1 MRKLL
6 LSVVA
11 LAIVSAVYI
20 GTAKANSSRIITPV
34 GCTTSGTLA
43 TTSVS
48 YMSAGVGTSTITC
61 DLEYIASA
69 YGNGSNSFDSAI
81 LGIQLNASSTNT
93 TLAWKYE
100 YSQNKLDWYED
111 DVELTINATTTTH
124 VRTYKE
130 HSWLFA
136 SSSYPTSIA
145 NSSRSTKKVNL
156 ETPTKW
162 IRVTFYMPTGSTG
175 GALWA
180 QIIGKSERI

>member
-1 MRKLL
+1 MGILATVL
-6 LSVVA
+6 VVG
-11 LAIVSAVYI
+11 I
-20 GTAKANSSRIITPV
+20 GTVRANSSRIIAPA
-34 GCTTSGTLA
+34 GCTTSQTSA

-61 DLEYIASA
+61 NLEYLASA

-81 LGIQLNASSTNT
+81 LGIQMNASSTNT

-100 YSQNKLDWYED
+100 YSQDNLDWYQD
-111 DVELTINATTTTH
+111 DIDLTTSATTTTH

-136 SSSYPTSIA
+136 SSSAPTSIA
-145 NSSRSTKKVNL
+145 KSSRSNKKVEL
-156 ETPTKW
+156 DTPAKW
-162 IRVTFYMPTGSTG
+162 IRVTFYIPAGSTG

-180 QIIGKSERI
+180 QIIGKAERI